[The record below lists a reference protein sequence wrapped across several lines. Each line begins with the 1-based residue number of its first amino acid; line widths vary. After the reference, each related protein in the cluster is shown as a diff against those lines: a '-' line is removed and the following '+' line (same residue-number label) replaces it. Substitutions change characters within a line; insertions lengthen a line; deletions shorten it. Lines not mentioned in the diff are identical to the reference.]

1 MTQEQPGIKTVL
13 ITGASSGFGAA
24 TAKLLA
30 EQGHKLVLLARRNGR
45 LSELKKSLKTDVHT
59 AIVDVSVRSQVVN
72 FFDKLPKKFKDIDVL
87 MNNAGVATDNSPAQD
102 FKPDDWDRMVD
113 TNIKGV
119 LHMTRPVLDVMKER
133 GSGMIIN
140 VGSCAAYLPY
150 RGANVYGGTKAF
162 VRQFSRNLR
171 TDLFGTG
178 IKVTTIEPG
187 AAETEFSVVRF
198 KSEQKAK
205 EYYTGWQP
213 LTPEDV
219 AGTIVWVI
227 NQPPHVNI
235 DNIEI
240 MPLDQTYGGSALNRK
255 KEG

>member
-1 MTQEQPGIKTVL
+1 MTKEQSDTKTVL

-24 TAKLLA
+24 AAKLLA
-30 EQGHKLVLLARRNGR
+30 RQGYRLVLLARRQDR
-45 LSELKKSLKTDVHT
+45 LSELKKSLKTDTHT
-59 AIVDVSVRSQVVN
+59 AAVDVSVRSQVVD
-72 FFDKLPKKFKDIDVL
+72 FFDKLPKKFKGIDVL
-87 MNNAGVATDNSPAQD
+87 INNAGVATDSSPAQD

-119 LHMTRPVLDVMKER
+119 LHMTRPVLDIMTRR
-133 GSGMIIN
+133 GDGLIIN
-140 VGSCAAYLPY
+140 VGSCAAFLPY

-171 TDLFGTG
+171 TDLFGAG

-187 AAETEFSVVRF
+187 AAETEFSIVRF
-198 KSEQKAK
+198 RSEKKAA
-205 EYYTGWQP
+205 EYYAGWQP
-213 LTPEDV
+213 LAPDDV
-219 AGTIVWVI
+219 ANAIVWVV

-240 MPLDQTYGGSALNRK
+240 MPLDQTYAGSALNRK
-255 KEG
+255 E